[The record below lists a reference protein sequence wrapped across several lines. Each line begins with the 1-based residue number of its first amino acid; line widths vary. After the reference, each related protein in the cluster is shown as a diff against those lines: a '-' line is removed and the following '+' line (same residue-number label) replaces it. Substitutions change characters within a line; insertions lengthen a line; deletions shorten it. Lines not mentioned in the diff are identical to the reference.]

1 MEKVISTKKP
11 SKAMVI
17 AAFAALY
24 LIWGSTYIAILIAVK
39 DIPPF
44 LMAGARFFIAG
55 ILLYTWCR
63 IKGDTT
69 PGISS
74 FQKISLSGILML
86 FFGTTSLIWVEQYIE
101 SGIAAIIVATVP
113 LWFVVLDK
121 RQWKFHFS
129 HKLIVVGLLFGFS
142 GVLLLFGGMGKG
154 EQFSVKEKMQIIS
167 ILVLVCGGIAWVVG
181 SLYAKYQPTN
191 DSTIMN
197 VSTQLLISG
206 VFSAFLSA
214 IARELNDFSFSVV
227 TLNGWLALM
236 YLVIMGSLIAYIA
249 YVWLITVCPPV
260 QVGTYAYV
268 NPVIAVILGGLFA
281 NEPFSLKQILAL
293 TIILTGV
300 LFVNLPKYKEL
311 KTA

>member
-24 LIWGSTYIAILIAVK
+24 LVWGSTYIAILIAIE

-69 PGISS
+69 PGIDS
-74 FQKISLSGILML
+74 FQKISLAGILML

-129 HKLIVVGLLFGFS
+129 HKLIIAGLLVGFS
-142 GVLLLFGGMGKG
+142 GVLLLFLGKG
-154 EQFSVKEKMQIIS
+154 ESSMTDDRMKLISLIVLLTGS
-167 ILVLVCGGIAWVVG
+167 ILWVVG
-181 SLYAKYQPTN
+181 SLYAKYKPVDGSITMKASIQMMAAGFTAFIVGA
-191 DSTIMN
+191 ST
-197 VSTQLLISG
+197 G
-206 VFSAFLSA
+206 
-214 IARELNDFSFSVV
+214 ELNDFSWSQVSLHAISAV
-227 TLNGWLALM
+227 I
-236 YLVIMGSLIAYIA
+236 YLITFGSLIGFLA
-249 YVWLITVCPPV
+249 YVWLLSVKPPSL
-260 QVGTYAYV
+260 VGTYAYV
-268 NPVIAVILGGLFA
+268 NPVVAVFLGWLIADENITLIQIIALIVILA
-281 NEPFSLKQILAL
+281 
-293 TIILTGV
+293 GV
-300 LFVNLPKYKEL
+300 VVVNLSKEKL
-311 KTA
+311 VKKTE